1 MGDRI
6 NNMEKMMSNPQKRNM
21 YFMVIGLAVL
31 TLGAGYYFS
40 TRNTAPQASS
50 GAVVANV
57 PQVANTPGSSTNP
70 QYNKEVADANQ
81 KGAQQA
87 LQGDGT
93 FVPTLTNQNQ
103 LSNNTPLEDIER
115 DRQKQAES
123 DRVKMEEDRVKAEQV
138 ALQKQEEQARQIAT
152 QPVILPVASL
162 SGQSV
167 PVKKHKYSMDDYMLI
182 NTISNAWHNKAPSS
196 EFDYSKNTTKNTTG
210 NSNGSGSGAASQS
223 NAIASTTATR
233 NSATN
238 SNTVAAPLA
247 KAGTVFNAILE
258 TAINSDEP
266 SPVLAKIVSGE
277 LKGTKLIGQIQ
288 TVGEKVVVQFST
300 ANMPNMPSSIKLSAY
315 AVNPT
320 TSRTSLA
327 DDVDHHYFLKYGV
340 MLASSF
346 LGGYADAISRQNSTT
361 TVNPLGGVTVTQGEL
376 SNSDINKQA
385 LGSIGK
391 AISTDAQQQFQN
403 IKPTIYV
410 NSGSAIGILLTD
422 DLVLK
427 N

>member
-6 NNMEKMMSNPQKRNM
+6 NNMEKMMNNPQKRNL
-21 YFMVIGLAVL
+21 YFMLIGLAVF

-40 TRNTAPQASS
+40 TKNNAPQASS

-57 PQVANTPGSSTNP
+57 PQVGNTPGSSTNP
-70 QYNKEVADANQ
+70 QYNKEVAAANEQGANQ
-81 KGAQQA
+81 A
-87 LQGDGT
+87 LKGDGT

-115 DRQKQAES
+115 DKQRQIES
-123 DRVKMEEDRVKAEQV
+123 DRVKMEEERLKNEQLT
-138 ALQKQEEQARQIAT
+138 LQKQEEQARQIAA
-152 QPVILPVASL
+152 QPVVLPVASL
-162 SGQSV
+162 SGQSI
-167 PVKKHKYSMDDYMLI
+167 PVKKNKYSIDDYMLI
-182 NTISNAWHNKAPSS
+182 NTVSNAWHNKAPSS
-196 EFDYSKNTTKNTTG
+196 EFDYSKSTVKNNTTASSNG
-210 NSNGSGSGAASQS
+210 NGANSNTASQS
-223 NAIASTTATR
+223 NVMA
-233 NSATN
+233 ATN
-238 SNTVAAPLA
+238 SNNVTPLPLA

-288 TVGEKVVVQFST
+288 TVGEKVVLQFST
-300 ANMPNMPSSIKLSAY
+300 ANIPNMPSSIKLSAY

-320 TSRTSLA
+320 TSRTALA
-327 DDVDHHYFLKYGV
+327 DDIDHHYFLKYGV

-346 LGGYADAISRQNSTT
+346 LGGYADAISRKNSTT

-385 LGSIGK
+385 LGSVGK
-391 AISTDAQQQFQN
+391 AVSSDAQQQFQN